1 MQGPGG
7 HRDGR
12 RLEDGV
18 LEELLKKAVEQFFV
32 QMELENG
39 RSDPKYAPTY
49 GVSSLVRPLHT
60 TSGWR

>member
-1 MQGPGG
+1 M
-7 HRDGR
+7 
-12 RLEDGV
+12 

-32 QMELENG
+32 QMEGENG

-60 TSGWR
+60 TTGWR